1 MSHIVCVC
9 VFVLIFHWKRCQT
22 VLFSFYLNLILN
34 SSGYSCFSQFF
45 QIPYSLQYTTGHYH
59 SPILC
64 LTHLNYPTKFI
75 VRGLSVVFASH
86 CKTGL
91 PIQHTDYWCS
101 EIAALSII
109 SVHIATSD
117 HVVFNRDISSH
128 IRPQYSHRVQMIKSA
143 GSHSSRKIETF
154 LIHY

>member
-34 SSGYSCFSQFF
+34 SSGNSCFSQFF

-128 IRPQYSHRVQMIKSA
+128 IRPQYFSQSA
-143 GSHSSRKIETF
+143 ND
-154 LIHY
+154 